1 MDQSAT
7 EFIWLQDESLFI
19 PHKQSVQQLLLQLS
33 VDGSV
38 FCPRTLAGGA
48 GGLNRPVLAWPVPVA
63 LASSH
68 IHV

>member
-1 MDQSAT
+1 MMKGRVVWTRVPLSSSDFRTSH
-7 EFIWLQDESLFI
+7 FLF
-19 PHKQSVQQLLLQLS
+19 PTNSQCSS
-33 VDGSV
+33 
-38 FCPRTLAGGA
+38 FYCRTLAGGA